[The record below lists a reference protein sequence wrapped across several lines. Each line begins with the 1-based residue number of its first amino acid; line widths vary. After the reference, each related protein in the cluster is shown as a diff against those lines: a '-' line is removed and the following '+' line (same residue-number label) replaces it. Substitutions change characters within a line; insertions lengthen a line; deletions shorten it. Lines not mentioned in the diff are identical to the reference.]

1 VGIFE
6 EMLYF
11 SVGNDKGY
19 FVAIFTRREI
29 FKVQGHEVIPYL
41 GTTMGRNLLIVHV
54 SDLPDSFA
62 VSSKTFDKF

>member
-11 SVGNDKGY
+11 FVGNDKGY

-29 FKVQGHEVIPYL
+29 FKVQGHEVIPYP
-41 GTTMGRNLLIVHV
+41 GTKMGRNLLIVHV
-54 SDLPDSFA
+54 SHLPDCFA
-62 VSSKTFDKF
+62 VSRKNFDKL